1 VSKTP
6 SKALYRKY
14 RSKNLGEV
22 VGQEHIVQVL
32 EAAVK
37 KDKVSHAYLFTGP
50 KGVGK
55 TSIARIFAHQIN
67 GIEYGDETTHL
78 DIIEIDAA
86 SNSGV
91 DDMRDLKDKIGI
103 SPSSLKFKVYI
114 IDEVHMLSG
123 ASFAALLKTIEEP
136 PSHAVFILA
145 TTDVHKVPATI
156 MSRVQK
162 FFFRPIEQQS
172 VKDHLSLICQKECI
186 KFDDSA
192 LSLIAESSE
201 GSMRDALSL
210 LDQVASGAKDVT
222 LKSVQ
227 DSLGLAGD
235 EVTRLLADAV
245 LSGQIDMIHST
256 LQDIIASGAD
266 PRSLSLQIYKSLR
279 DKLSSFEE
287 FSILAELLTNGTLT
301 KPALG
306 VEITLLKLA
315 SLQADSTS
323 HTKEENSQV
332 RAQTLDIPAPEEKLT
347 VSNKEVR
354 ELGLNKNNP
363 SKKITKGPNKADPKE
378 QENTPKESTKNSSEE
393 DQLTSRNLS
402 EKWSEILELVAKLS
416 PSLKAVLKS
425 STQKVTERTYTFSLE
440 LAYPMHL
447 KMIQESKNK
456 QLLMQSFKDCGINLP
471 SFEFSLASKRPS
483 SKKSP
488 ESSTSPKANNDSD
501 NSSFSDIISLMG
513 GGEAVGV

>member
-1 VSKTP
+1 MSNTP

-67 GIEYGDETTHL
+67 SIEYGDETTHL

-172 VKDHLSLICQKECI
+172 VKDHLALICQKEGI

-245 LSGQIDMIHST
+245 LSGKIDKIHST
-256 LQDIIASGAD
+256 LQDIIASGAG
-266 PRSLSLQIYKSLR
+266 PRSLSLQIYKSFRDNFLALR
-279 DKLSSFEE
+279 S
-287 FSILAELLTNGTLT
+287 
-301 KPALG
+301 
-306 VEITLLKLA
+306 
-315 SLQADSTS
+315 
-323 HTKEENSQV
+323 
-332 RAQTLDIPAPEEKLT
+332 
-347 VSNKEVR
+347 
-354 ELGLNKNNP
+354 
-363 SKKITKGPNKADPKE
+363 
-378 QENTPKESTKNSSEE
+378 
-393 DQLTSRNLS
+393 
-402 EKWSEILELVAKLS
+402 S
-416 PSLKAVLKS
+416 PSL
-425 STQKVTERTYTFSLE
+425 RNF
-440 LAYPMHL
+440 
-447 KMIQESKNK
+447 
-456 QLLMQSFKDCGINLP
+456 
-471 SFEFSLASKRPS
+471 
-483 SKKSP
+483 
-488 ESSTSPKANNDSD
+488 
-501 NSSFSDIISLMG
+501 
-513 GGEAVGV
+513 